1 MSQYGEKLKEL
12 RMQTERQEYL
22 AGLLS
27 QLNEEKAA
35 VEYEL
40 VPLENEMNKALKN
53 LQRAEKGGI
62 LNMLG
67 GKSDRVETAQLRFSA
82 AKVKYETAARQLESI
97 QYEIQKAFNESANL
111 SDAKRKY
118 KNLMDEIDKALAEGK
133 THIITQ
139 AELDR
144 EYAALQKNRKEKLE
158 LAVDAGNSLLDYL
171 GSILDGQL
179 PYNRPQDIKKE
190 LYKFR
195 LAVNNVD
202 ISNNI
207 AIDFTSYR
215 HFYSKVGYP
224 GSYLNNIDGHLPI
237 VRYDF
242 PLTQKE
248 MLAEVALTAQNT
260 AVTVEMLKQQL
271 EQLS

>member
-62 LNMLG
+62 LNIFG
-67 GKSDRVETAQLRFSA
+67 RKSDRIETAQLRFSA
-82 AKVKYETAARQLESI
+82 ARVKYETAARQLESI
-97 QYEIQKAFNESANL
+97 QYEIQKVFNESANL

-144 EYAALQKNRKEKLE
+144 EYAALQKNRKEKLA
-158 LAVDAGNSLLDYL
+158 LAVDVGNSLLDYL

-215 HFYSKVGYP
+215 HFYSKAGYP

>member
-53 LQRAEKGGI
+53 LQRAEKGGL
-62 LNMLG
+62 LNMFG

-82 AKVKYETAARQLESI
+82 AKAKYETAARQLESI

-111 SDAKRKY
+111 SDAKRQY

-133 THIITQ
+133 TDVITQ

-158 LAVDAGNSLLDYL
+158 LAVDAGNSLLNYL
-171 GSILDGQL
+171 GSILDGKL
-179 PYNRPQDIKKE
+179 LNNRPQDIKKE

-215 HFYSKVGYP
+215 HFYSKVVYP

-242 PLTQKE
+242 PLTPKE

>member
-62 LNMLG
+62 LNIFG
-67 GKSDRVETAQLRFSA
+67 GKSDRVETAQLQFSA

-133 THIITQ
+133 TNIITQ

-144 EYAALQKNRKEKLE
+144 EYAALQKNRKEKLA
-158 LAVDAGNSLLDYL
+158 LAVDAGNSLLNYL
-171 GSILDGQL
+171 SSILDGKL
-179 PYNRPQDIKKE
+179 LNNRPQDIKKE

-207 AIDFTSYR
+207 AVDFTSYR
-215 HFYSKVGYP
+215 HFYSKLSYP
-224 GSYLNNIDGHLPI
+224 GSYLNNIDGHLPV

-248 MLAEVALTAQNT
+248 LLAEVALTAQNT

-271 EQLS
+271 ERLS

>member
-62 LNMLG
+62 LNMFG

-82 AKVKYETAARQLESI
+82 AKVKYETATRQLESI

-133 THIITQ
+133 TDIITQ
-139 AELDR
+139 AELGR

-171 GSILDGQL
+171 GSILDGKL
-179 PYNRPQDIKKE
+179 LNNRPQDIKKE

-242 PLTQKE
+242 PLTPKE